1 MRDGWYLLVTSYASA
16 GVLVRGDRIRVAA
29 PIYRKL
35 IGKDVTTLP
44 KTYRFTST
52 TDSDV
57 P

>member
-1 MRDGWYLLVTSYASA
+1 MRDGWYLLVTSYAAA
-16 GVLVRGDRIRVAA
+16 GVLVRGDRIREAA

-52 TDSDV
+52 TDPDV